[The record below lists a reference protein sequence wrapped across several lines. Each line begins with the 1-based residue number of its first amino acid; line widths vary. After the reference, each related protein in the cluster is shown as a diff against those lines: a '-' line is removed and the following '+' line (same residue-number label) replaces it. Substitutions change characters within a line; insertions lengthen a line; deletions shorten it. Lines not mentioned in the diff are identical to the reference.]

1 MLHDFNQVNTERS
14 LNGSDFAWLV
24 FEAKIFERLHHPT
37 TWEQIVESAFR
48 LGTGVFAEAFGQV
61 LERRTSAQCTLEAVG
76 TAHENG
82 HLFGIL
88 WVIGLEQDVT
98 ARGTVGLT
106 EELHDLGQSVAGLLE
121 VRTDEV
127 ALFRVEE
134 GGFVYVGLHIA
145 FAQNGGRERRFV
157 FIGHE
162 QAVAGF
168 GVFPHRLDRTQLLF
182 NGCGIFRRSLQ
193 RDACECDVASGI
205 LLVLGFVLVGV
216 VVCLDVAV
224 GDLNFRLI
232 DGAEGLEHVVEVHF
246 LVRTGVVV
254 LALQ

>member
-14 LNGSDFAWLV
+14 LNGSDFARLV
-24 FEAKIFERLHHPT
+24 FEAKIFKWLHHPP
-37 TWEQIVESAFR
+37 TWEEIVESAFR
-48 LGTGVFAEAFGQV
+48 LGTGIFAEAFGQV
-61 LERRTSAQCTLEAVG
+61 LERGTSAQCALEAVG
-76 TAHENG
+76 SAHENG

-98 ARGTVGLT
+98 ACGTIRLT
-106 EELHDLGQSVAGLLE
+106 KELQNLGQSVARLLE

-127 ALFRVEE
+127 ALFCVEE

-145 FAQNGGRERRFV
+145 FAQNGSRERRFV

-168 GVFPHRLDRTQLLF
+168 GVFPHRLDRAQLLF

-193 RDACECDVASGI
+193 RDARECDVASGI
-205 LLVLGFVLVGV
+205 LLVLDFVLVRV
-216 VVCLDVAV
+216 VVRFDIPV
-224 GDLNFRLI
+224 GDINFRLV
-232 DGAEGLEHVVEVHF
+232 D
-246 LVRTGVVV
+246 
-254 LALQ
+254 